1 MSLFKPS
8 IETTGDQVTKTFSHQ
23 RLIDY
28 LVVDDGW
35 WSRCVGDRF
44 EMLTDFFANII
55 ILPPKTKI
63 PNARQF
69 GSDLEI

>member
-28 LVVDDGW
+28 LVVDDG
-35 WSRCVGDRF
+35 
-44 EMLTDFFANII
+44 
-55 ILPPKTKI
+55 
-63 PNARQF
+63 
-69 GSDLEI
+69 